1 MSGDFA
7 VGFAFGKKRP
17 GARLPGGQTSGT
29 FADRPTSAGRGEDCA
44 DLLPEVVETKL
55 TKHRIRFIQQFK
67 GASVVTRRAPRKEH
81 QRSMIVYLA
90 EKGSEPS
97 TATQLGRAAQCIV
110 RTRSAALLTARRGRT
125 PGTRPHGTPVRE
137 AQGRRPHRPIPLS

>member
-7 VGFAFGKKRP
+7 VGFAFGKKRNDV
-17 GARLPGGQTSGT
+17 RLPGGQTFGT

-97 TATQLGRAAQCIV
+97 TATQLGRVAKVHLRGLPFSPQRPNAAQLNV
-110 RTRSAALLTARRGRT
+110 GDEPVEQANPVTGGR
-125 PGTRPHGTPVRE
+125 VQ
-137 AQGRRPHRPIPLS
+137 A